1 MMAWTQDVWINATV
15 LVPIAQAP
23 PKAGAKEVSYDSLNL
38 IHEFTLVY
46 IRVLN
51 QPDLCR
57 FA

>member
-1 MMAWTQDVWINATV
+1 MV
-15 LVPIAQAP
+15 LVPLAQAP
-23 PKAGAKEVSYDSLNL
+23 PNTGAKEVSYDSLNL

-51 QPDLCR
+51 QLDLCR